1 MTYTDYGL
9 RISLEEL
16 EKMVEY
22 AKNRAKYGN
31 MESCVVIKGGDKP
44 RITQYCCY
52 HECNSINHTYGAKDE
67 RKVG

>member
-1 MTYTDYGL
+1 MTYTEYGL

-22 AKNRAKYGN
+22 AKNRAKYDS
-31 MESCVVIKGGDKP
+31 MESCVYIKGGDKP

-52 HECNSINHTYGAKDE
+52 HECNPINHTYGATDE
-67 RKVG
+67 RKMG